1 MTTTG
6 MEILEAGL
14 SGEEGAVFV
23 VVIAGRRIELP
34 WVRRALL
41 RDGVLVLEAE
51 SPGSGSPATT
61 WVHSWEQAAWQASLG
76 EEANAAPRGRR
87 VRESDAETG

>member
-1 MTTTG
+1 
-6 MEILEAGL
+6 MEILEGGH
-14 SGEEGAVFV
+14 SGAEGAVFV
-23 VVIAGRRIELP
+23 VVIGGQRIEVP
-34 WVRRALL
+34 WVAYASL

-61 WVHSWEQAAWQASLG
+61 WVRTWEQASWQLSLG

-87 VRESDAETG
+87 VRQSAPEAAD